1 MKHFWCV
8 LLVVCFVSA
17 QPIQTEPSKDWSWS
31 SSIGFSSE
39 KIAISFYDGSILY
52 NIDENSE
59 LYGTLTSIGFVSGIG
74 LGYKYYT
81 AGKSKSSMFVSTC
94 AHTLLLGEFS
104 PEIYGFS
111 TAVGVS
117 RRKIGGKTSINIGI
131 SLLYLSSK
139 SYSRGQENEFGIL
152 PFINLERRR

>member
-39 KIAISFYDGSILY
+39 KIAISFYDVSILY

-59 LYGTLTSIGFVSGIG
+59 LYGTLTTIGFVSGIG
-74 LGYKYYT
+74 LGYKYYIG
-81 AGKSKSSMFVSTC
+81 GKSKSSIFANTGSQ
-94 AHTLLLGEFS
+94 
-104 PEIYGFS
+104 IYITNDPLDAGAALS
-111 TAVGVS
+111 TAAGLS
-117 RRKIGGKTSINIGI
+117 MKKTGGKTSFNIGI
-131 SLLYLSSK
+131 SLLFLFEEYNDGELL
-139 SYSRGQENEFGIL
+139 I
-152 PFINLERRR
+152 PFINLQRRL